1 MKQFRIDQP
10 KRFHL
15 ALVDPAD
22 TGGFKLNKDS
32 ADAMLAQNIERLARL
47 QERLYAHGRWALLV
61 VLQGLDTAGIHCSLY
76 AASSS

>member
-1 MKQFRIDQP
+1 
-10 KRFHL
+10 
-15 ALVDPAD
+15 
-22 TGGFKLNKDS
+22 
-32 ADAMLAQNIERLARL
+32 L

>member
-10 KRFHL
+10 ERFHL

-22 TGGFKLNKDS
+22 TGGFKFNKDS

-47 QERLYAHGRWALLV
+47 QERLYAHGQWALLV
-61 VLQGLDTAGIHCSLY
+61 VLQGLDGCPFLKSCRRRT
-76 AASSS
+76 